1 MFFRADKTH
10 AVSFLNGFKNPCL
23 SRNLGEGGM
32 KALMV
37 NYILI
42 KKKRSMFGYCQR
54 FRELLVEML
63 PKRVFREPKSFE
75 EEKEY
80 LDSCIPKSMRY
91 ATRWAYIIFGKWQS

>member
-1 MFFRADKTH
+1 
-10 AVSFLNGFKNPCL
+10 
-23 SRNLGEGGM
+23 
-32 KALMV
+32 
-37 NYILI
+37 
-42 KKKRSMFGYCQR
+42 MFGYCQR

-91 ATRWAYIIFGKWQS
+91 ATR